1 MNTSLTTTGTGHP
14 SAQIE
19 EFGRLALALVLSASA
34 HLLLAQL
41 LPQWVRPYEGAPS
54 PAAVTLTVS
63 LQPMPMPR
71 VQPKAPVPVQP
82 PPKSGES
89 VDGAAHGEQASFL
102 SAAALEPPH
111 DASSGTPP
119 HDETALLQPAPEPG
133 EPAVRAASSGRQP
146 SVSSDVAPE
155 RPGAPFSDTLPLE
168 VRPALPLL
176 DYYYSSR
183 EVDEP
188 AKAVGDALLVYPH
201 EALRLRVPG
210 EVKLRLFIDEFGML
224 VRSEVVNADPPG
236 IFEEAALQAVGGMRF
251 SPARKG
257 EQTVRSQRTVQITFD
272 PDPPSLRHAQSTLK
286 R

>member
-1 MNTSLTTTGTGHP
+1 MNTSLTTTGTGYP

-19 EFGRLALALVLSASA
+19 EFGRLALALVLSAGA

-54 PAAVTLTVS
+54 AATFTLTVS
-63 LQPMPMPR
+63 LQQPMPR
-71 VQPKAPVPVQP
+71 VRPKAPAPVQP
-82 PPKSGES
+82 PPKSGEP
-89 VDGAAHGEQASFL
+89 VDDATRGDQPPL
-102 SAAALEPPH
+102 SMLPPEVPR
-111 DASSGTPP
+111 DILPDTPT
-119 HDETALLQPAPEPG
+119 H
-133 EPAVRAASSGRQP
+133 
-146 SVSSDVAPE
+146 
-155 RPGAPFSDTLPLE
+155 E

-201 EALRLRVPG
+201 EALQLRVSG
-210 EVKLRLFIDEFGML
+210 EVKLRLFIDEFGSL
-224 VRSEVVNADPPG
+224 VRSEVVSADPPG
-236 IFEEAALQAVGGMRF
+236 IFEEAALQALNGMRF

-272 PDPPSLRHAQSTLK
+272 PDPPFLRNAQSTLT